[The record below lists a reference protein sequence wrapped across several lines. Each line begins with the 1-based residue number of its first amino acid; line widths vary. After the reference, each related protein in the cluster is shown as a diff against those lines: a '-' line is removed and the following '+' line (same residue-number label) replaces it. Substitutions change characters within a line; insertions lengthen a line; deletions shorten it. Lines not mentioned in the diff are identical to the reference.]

1 MATGKISGDPLAL
14 TSVGLYMAAIQ
25 GGANVQAP
33 STLFAANQFNLSDL
47 TNPGQALLNLGG
59 LSSALAASTYLTIA
73 DAGTGFQP
81 LAANLTSWAAITRA
95 AGFDAFTAAPS
106 SANLA
111 TLVTDE
117 TGSGALVFANSPTLV
132 TPALG
137 TPSAVVLTNATGLPV
152 ASGISGLGAGV
163 ATFLATPS
171 SANLASAVTGET
183 GSGGLVF
190 ATSPTLVTPILG
202 EATASSI
209 SMSGGA
215 GVSHTFTGSGNPANI
230 WVNQSSAALSA
241 TVPEIGAQFT
251 MTSNTGLA
259 NQTTAFKIGATFS
272 VVAAAG
278 SADIYGTNTIMQGPG
293 GAGGIL
299 ITGNEVDINNIGAT
313 AATLGAGTA
322 VYGYIGVAAG
332 SFNSTAAFSA
342 TGSGADW
349 TYGFATWLNGVK
361 SVSHSDF
368 RAQSTATNILTATG
382 ARTNGISLTGATFS
396 NHAFDSPGF
405 FVDGTGSMSALG
417 IQFSGS
423 TAIAGPSVFQNS
435 NILTFAGGTSGY
447 QWDNQAV
454 STQLMALSNT
464 GVLTVLNGVFPT
476 ANDGG
481 PLGSTALQWSD
492 LFMASGAILNFNN
505 GNYTITH
512 SAGTLTFAGAVVS
525 TGFVGSNSAAA
536 GVGYTTG
543 AGGTVTQATSK
554 STTVALAKMCGNI
567 TMNNAA
573 LAAGTIVSFT
583 LTNAGIAA
591 SDVMVLNHIFGGTIG
606 AYTLNA
612 QCGAGT
618 AQINVRNNTAGSL
631 SDAIVIQFAVIKA
644 VNS

>member
-1 MATGKISGDPLAL
+1 MVSGKISGDPLAL
-14 TSVGLYMAAIQ
+14 TTAGLNMAAIQ

-33 STLFAANQFNLSDL
+33 STLFASAENNLSDL
-47 TNPGQALLNLGG
+47 ANPATALTNLGG
-59 LSSALAASTYLTIA
+59 LSSALAASTYLTQVDAATTYLTQVDAASTYLTIA

-95 AGFDAFTAAPS
+95 AGFDAFAATAS
-106 SANLA
+106 SANLK

-117 TGSGALVFANSPTLV
+117 TGSGALVFATSPTLV

-137 TPSAVVLTNATGLPV
+137 TPSAAVLTNATGLPV

-183 GSGGLVF
+183 GTGALVF
-190 ATSPTLVTPILG
+190 ATSPTLVTPNIG
-202 EATASSI
+202 TATADSI

-230 WVNQSSAALSA
+230 WINQSSAALSN
-241 TVPEIGAQFT
+241 TVAEIGAQFT
-251 MTSNTGLA
+251 MTSNTGFA

-272 VVAAAG
+272 VIG
-278 SADIYGTNTIMQGPG
+278 TSASACIYGTNTIVQGTG
-293 GAGGIL
+293 GAGGYL
-299 ITGNEVDINNIGAT
+299 VTGSEVDINNVGAT
-313 AATLGAGTA
+313 AATLGASTA

-342 TGSGADW
+342 TGSGVDW

-368 RAQSTATNILTATG
+368 RAQSTATNIMTATG
-382 ARTNGISLTGATFS
+382 ARTNGVDLSGATFS
-396 NHAFDSPGF
+396 NHAFESPGF
-405 FVDGTGSMSALG
+405 FVSGTGSVSSLG

-423 TAIAGPSVFQNS
+423 TSVAGPSAFQNS
-435 NILTFAGGTSGY
+435 NILTFGGGTSGY
-447 QWDNQAV
+447 QWMNQAIG
-454 STQLMALSNT
+454 TQLMALSNT
-464 GVLTVLNGVFPT
+464 GVMTVL
-476 ANDGG
+476 
-481 PLGSTALQWSD
+481 GSVTGAAFIGSSS
-492 LFMASGAILNFNN
+492 ASG
-505 GNYTITH
+505 
-512 SAGTLTFAGAVVS
+512 
-525 TGFVGSNSAAA
+525 
-536 GVGYTTG
+536 GVGYATG
-543 AGGTVTQATSK
+543 AGGTVTQLTSK

-583 LTNAGIAA
+583 LTNAGISGA
-591 SDVMVLNHIFGGTIG
+591 DVMVLNHIFGGTIG

-644 VNS
+644 ANS